1 MKLNS
6 VSQLKTTMLA
16 LCRQTG
22 KIAILTHGNPDG
34 DGLAAALALQD
45 ILHFSGFVS
54 DIVIE
59 ETAPDFLDFL
69 NVKDKVKVYEP
80 EMEYQILILVDCH
93 EPHRTGK
100 CAALAEKASSLIAI
114 DHHEPQEL
122 NKHWYYYIKTDQVSA
137 GAIIFNTFAS
147 EINRMSQPRRKYVAD
162 CIYTTILND
171 TDGYMNSNTDA
182 EVFRVSA
189 KLVEAGTLPHI
200 IMELFLL
207 NNTPEKLRFVG
218 NALSSIQTYDS
229 GEILFLHTTLAQLEE
244 NDLTQEATSKI
255 TRWIKGSTGVKVFIY
270 ARELAPDKYR
280 LSLRSPAINCN
291 QVCGKFG
298 GGGHTAASGCQI
310 DAPLDEMKEQIISD
324 VRRHLNE

>member
-1 MKLNS
+1 MRLNS
-6 VSQLKTTMLA
+6 NSQLKMTMLA
-16 LCRQTG
+16 LCRQPG
-22 KIAILTHGNPDG
+22 KIAILTHSNPDG
-34 DGLAAALALQD
+34 DGLATALALQD

-69 NVKDKVKVYEP
+69 NVKDKVKIYEP
-80 EMEYQILILVDCH
+80 EMEYQKLILVDCH

-100 CAALAEKASSLIAI
+100 CAVLAEKASSLIAI

-137 GAIIFNTFAS
+137 GVIIFTTFNS
-147 EINRMSQPRRKYVAD
+147 EINRMQQSRRKYVAD

-171 TDGYMNSNTDA
+171 TDGFMNSNTDA
-182 EVFRVSA
+182 EVYRISA

-207 NNTPEKLRFVG
+207 NNSPDKLRFVG
-218 NALSSIQTYDS
+218 NALSSIQTYDD
-229 GEILFLHTTLAQLEE
+229 GDILFLHTTLAQIKD
-244 NDLTQEATSKI
+244 NNLTQEATSKI

-270 ARELAPDKYR
+270 ARELAPDSYR
-280 LSLRSPAINCN
+280 LSLRSPVVNCN
-291 QVCGKFG
+291 LICGLFG
-298 GGGHTAASGCQI
+298 GGGHAAASGCQI
-310 DAPLDEMKEQIISD
+310 DAPLQEMKKLIISE
-324 VRRHLNE
+324 VRRQLNE